1 MIENQNK
8 IERAL
13 AVAVFPKGGDREKSF
28 EYLDELIFLAE
39 TAGVEIVD
47 KIYQELEKPKKST
60 LVGKGKLEEI
70 HEFILENKLDLVIFD
85 NDLSPTQVRNIE
97 KKLEIKV
104 LDRSALILDIFA
116 SRAKTSEA
124 KAQVELAQLKYTLT
138 RLTNMWTHLSK
149 QFAGVGMKGPGETQI
164 ETDRRLIKKKI
175 EYLKNKLE
183 NIDKQNYEK
192 RKNRHNMPRFA
203 LVGYTNAGKSTLM
216 ELITKSDTYI
226 EDKLFATL
234 DTTVRKFHLI
244 NGKQALL
251 SDTVGFIRKLPSH
264 LIASFRTTLSEAREA
279 DFLIHVVDVSHKY
292 FRDHITTVNETLNTL
307 GISDKNI
314 IIVFNKIDQME
325 EQEEIVS
332 IKEEFH
338 NCIFISAKRGI
349 NINAFHQLLQDKY
362 DEYSKNLEL
371 FIPYSQSSIVAKLF
385 TIADILEQESDDFG
399 TKYKL
404 KVQNDNQEYFN
415 NTYSDFII

>member
-1 MIENQNK
+1 MIENHNK

-70 HEFILENKLDLVIFD
+70 HEFILENQLDLVLFD

-175 EYLKNKLE
+175 EYLKTKLE

-192 RKNRHNMPRFA
+192 RKNRHKMPRFA

-216 ELITKSDTYI
+216 ELITQSETYI

-234 DTTVRKFHLI
+234 DTTVRKFHLL

-279 DFLIHVVDVSHKY
+279 DFLVHVVDVSHKY
-292 FRDHITTVNETLNTL
+292 FRDHINTVNQTLNTL

-314 IIVFNKIDQME
+314 IIVFNKIDLME

-332 IKEEFH
+332 IKEEYH
-338 NCIFISAKRGI
+338 NSIFISAKRGI

-371 FIPYSQSSIVAKLF
+371 FIPYTQSSIVAKLF
-385 TIADILEQESDDFG
+385 TIADILEQESDDHG
-399 TKYKL
+399 TKYTL
-404 KVQNDNQEYFN
+404 KVQNNNQEYFN
-415 NTYSDFII
+415 NTYSEFII